1 MDMSEEVFTEIKNVM
16 NVISMLQLREKT
28 FRKELE
34 FFNQNYK
41 KIDRQC
47 AALLYIMAL
56 KRLEHEVGF
65 LCVDTYSLHQGIE
78 KKKSLYSKVI
88 KQNGKLLSK
97 IDNTPSDR
105 STFTFLGNIDSDG
118 VERPFSSEEEN
129 DFIEQFEQEA
139 YNSRKELRNNSGI
152 TSHKHDD
159 LNEWIN
165 KILDDKI
172 LSQLDQ
178 YRNEFAHRLDSLE
191 NLKRELPIR
200 HPQSIESIE
209 QMLDIVSIVLTKYN
223 DRFQTIL
230 GYTKSQHYLGVKGL
244 KYDSLSRLKL
254 ADSMIQRKK
263 LNNDNSSDIN

>member
-1 MDMSEEVFTEIKNVM
+1 MSEEVFTEIKNVIK
-16 NVISMLQLREKT
+16 VISMLQLREKT

-97 IDNTPSDR
+97 IDNAPSDR

-129 DFIEQFEQEA
+129 DFIKQFEQKA

-191 NLKRELPIR
+191 NLKRELPVR
-200 HPQSIESIE
+200 HPQSIEIE
-209 QMLDIVSIVLTKYN
+209 KMLDIVSIVLAKYN
-223 DRFQTIL
+223 ECFQSIL
-230 GYTKSQHYLGVKGL
+230 GYTNSQPYLGFKGL

-254 ADSMIQRKK
+254 ADYIIKRKNS
-263 LNNDNSSDIN
+263 NNIKF